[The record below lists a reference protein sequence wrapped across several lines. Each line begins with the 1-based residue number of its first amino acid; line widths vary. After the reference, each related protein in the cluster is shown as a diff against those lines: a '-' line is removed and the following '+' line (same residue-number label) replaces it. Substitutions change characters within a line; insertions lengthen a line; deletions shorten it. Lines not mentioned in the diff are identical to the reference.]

1 MFLLKIRKTSEARL
15 WMLCFHWWAATPRSN
30 PTDLSWTPKICGPRI
45 SQASKVSSHGTPFIN
60 SGHFGRHPNFRGAL
74 NLPAFSIKA
83 VHSSHLFESFSAKS
97 FLWESLEVTGL
108 QEKEFGQKY
117 PQWKLKNVQ
126 QWNFCGRLCLPMKR
140 GSELDP

>member
-15 WMLCFHWWAATPRSN
+15 WMLCFHWWAATPWSN

-60 SGHFGRHPNFRGAL
+60 SGHFSRHLNFRGAL

-83 VHSSHLFESFSAKS
+83 VHSSHLFKSFSAKS
-97 FLWESLEVTGL
+97 FCENLLKSQDSKRRSLDKNTLNESLRMCNSGIFVGDSV
-108 QEKEFGQKY
+108 Y
-117 PQWKLKNVQ
+117 QWKEGQN
-126 QWNFCGRLCLPMKR
+126 
-140 GSELDP
+140 